1 MALRLRLYL
10 LLFGPTFPTRWLL
23 EIPDSKTTTS
33 RSQKKAARLFPQR
46 FRKKTGFDFNWPP
59 SRRDPLLHQLLYCIS
74 LTKPRRS
81 AHPWNWENPLY
92 PRYEQS
98 MGGVHKRKAGSH
110 SYWQVR
116 GKQQLAYVSRTTT
129 TLKGVVPTQKTLCPG
144 YAGVVGIFPSV
155 PRQKLQRPTPP
166 GNQLSADHQSNVLEW
181 AVLMI
186 RICSNHLAG

>member
-1 MALRLRLYL
+1 MKKASLKSLATPFVLLDWALVLFGASGSSRKMRAREERPCISSQTYLESPKVPRASGTTKSRSLTMALRLRLYL

-46 FRKKTGFDFNWPP
+46 FRKKTGFDFNWPTSGRDPPLPGFDFNWPP

-110 SYWQVR
+110 SYW
-116 GKQQLAYVSRTTT
+116 
-129 TLKGVVPTQKTLCPG
+129 
-144 YAGVVGIFPSV
+144 
-155 PRQKLQRPTPP
+155 
-166 GNQLSADHQSNVLEW
+166 
-181 AVLMI
+181 
-186 RICSNHLAG
+186 